1 MKIIFNETF
10 SELSSWNSA
19 IIVSI
24 KDFESF
30 LNTESFMT
38 EKHMSEGLNFIEL
51 SNQVL
56 EESQEPIVF
65 NILCFLFL

>member
-19 IIVSI
+19 VIVSI
-24 KDFESF
+24 EDFESF

-56 EESQEPIVF
+56 
-65 NILCFLFL
+65 